1 MLDEEGNS
9 PILSHL
15 SLVGVSDRQD
25 RRSRGGITRLEY
37 IKMIPLARKGH
48 HYWQA
53 MDVRIKNRDKPLN

>member
-37 IKMIPLARKGH
+37 IKMTPLARKEH
-48 HYWQA
+48 HY
-53 MDVRIKNRDKPLN
+53 